1 MYVSLPR
8 QNCLL
13 NDVSNG
19 SIFINFYHTADI
31 LHLNSQRVF
40 VCKHVCVCLLYL
52 SVCIIKG
59 DAFGL
64 IKQTFLIKRIE
75 PRVFAVL

>member
-19 SIFINFYHTADI
+19 SIFINFYHTADTFDI
-31 LHLNSQRVF
+31 TFKFSTRF
-40 VCKHVCVCLLYL
+40 CV
-52 SVCIIKG
+52 
-59 DAFGL
+59 
-64 IKQTFLIKRIE
+64 
-75 PRVFAVL
+75 